1 MLEELVTAAE
11 STPLVGAD
19 TAPQHGQTDASG
31 VAPAQ
36 SVSSQFTGAQATSP
50 HPSEA
55 PAVPR
60 PGHSERASGHSFS
73 FVERQLQ
80 IPNAEGSSTSG
91 ASYVGFEQ
99 AGSLFPPAS
108 GFSLLQSPLPRAPDD
123 GMDSHAIIGDGAGPN
138 LDFAFMDDTLSMWTN
153 APSSFR

>member
-11 STPLVGAD
+11 STPLVGAE
-19 TAPQHGQTDASG
+19 TAPQHGQTEASG
-31 VAPAQ
+31 VASAQ
-36 SVSSQFTGAQATSP
+36 SVSSQFTRAQATSP
-50 HPSEA
+50 HHPSEA
-55 PAVPR
+55 PAVP
-60 PGHSERASGHSFS
+60 PGTHSERASGHSFS

-91 ASYVGFEQ
+91 ASYASFEQ

-108 GFSLLQSPLPRAPDD
+108 GFSLHQHPLPQVPDD
-123 GMDSHAIIGDGAGPN
+123 GMDSHAIIGGAN

>member
-31 VAPAQ
+31 VAPTQ

-55 PAVPR
+55 PAVPQAR
-60 PGHSERASGHSFS
+60 PGTHSERASGHSLS

-108 GFSLLQSPLPRAPDD
+108 GFSLHQHPFPQAPDD
-123 GMDSHAIIGDGAGPN
+123 GMDSHAIIGGAN